1 MEATYAQI
9 QKKPSAAASTAVAA
23 ASSQSQYPETA
34 AGQDYNMQQQ
44 GQGYSPQQIDGN
56 VIKGFS
62 LKRLPKYS
70 IILTTFQR

>member
-9 QKKPSAAASTAVAA
+9 QKKPSVSAA
-23 ASSQSQYPETA
+23 ASSAVTAASSPPQYPET

-56 VIKGFS
+56 
-62 LKRLPKYS
+62 
-70 IILTTFQR
+70 TA